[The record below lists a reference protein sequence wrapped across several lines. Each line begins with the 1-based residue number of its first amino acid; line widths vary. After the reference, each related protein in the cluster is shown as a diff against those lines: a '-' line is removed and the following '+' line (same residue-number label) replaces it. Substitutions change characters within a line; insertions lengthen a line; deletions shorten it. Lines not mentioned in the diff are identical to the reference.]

1 MSTSPFW
8 FREVTNTSKI
18 ASGAPTCLSQLTVL
32 TLEFSLGRDL
42 TVHGS
47 SPVSVS
53 ALTRRLLGILSLPPS
68 VPFLLAL
75 TVSKKE
81 EGEEKGEE
89 EEEGKGKDV
98 PGWLRH
104 LSNQVRLRS

>member
-1 MSTSPFW
+1 M
-8 FREVTNTSKI
+8 
-18 ASGAPTCLSQLTVL
+18 
-32 TLEFSLGRDL
+32 
-42 TVHGS
+42 
-47 SPVSVS
+47 
-53 ALTRRLLGILSLPPS
+53 LGILSLSPS

-89 EEEGKGKDV
+89 EEEGKGKEV